1 MSLLMTSLSKTKR
14 TRLVPSTINTQRK
27 VTTGSAKV
35 IAVALGFFLVGC
47 SATNT
52 PAMTTSLDTNV
63 NTTLASSQRMDTQ
76 CIEQVNAQQA
86 SIDAPS
92 LSQSLSLANTALHC
106 VGDIQYSPA
115 HADVKIAMQFSA
127 LAFVNFIQAGDIVA
141 ATKTLAAFRQKFPQ
155 QDLLFADYTSFV
167 DTATVLV
174 EQHDLSS
181 YQLTSLNINPTLR
194 DEITRQ
200 RKWSLR

>member
-1 MSLLMTSLSKTKR
+1 
-14 TRLVPSTINTQRK
+14 
-27 VTTGSAKV
+27 
-35 IAVALGFFLVGC
+35 
-47 SATNT
+47 
-52 PAMTTSLDTNV
+52 
-63 NTTLASSQRMDTQ
+63 MDTG
-76 CIEQVNAQQA
+76 CIKQVQAQQA
-86 SIDAPS
+86 NIANPS

-106 VGDIQYSPA
+106 VGDIQFSPG

-127 LAFVNFIQAGDIVA
+127 LAFVNYVKAGDMTA
-141 ATKTLAAFRQKFPQ
+141 AANTIAAFRQKFPQ

-174 EQHDLSS
+174 EQSELTA
-181 YQLTSLNINPTLR
+181 YQLTSMNINPTLR